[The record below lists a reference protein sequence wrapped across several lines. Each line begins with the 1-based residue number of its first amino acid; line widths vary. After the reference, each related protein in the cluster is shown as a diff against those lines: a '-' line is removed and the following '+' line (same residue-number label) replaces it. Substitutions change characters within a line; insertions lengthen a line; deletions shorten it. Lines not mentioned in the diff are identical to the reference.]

1 MSSINESYISPVA
14 RRRARRWFIPRI
26 ILVGILASVVQLYF
40 PWWSLVI
47 ACALVGFL
55 TAPMNASPFSAGF
68 LALFLSW
75 SFMAMMLDIP
85 NESRLSSQVVQLF
98 PLGGSVALLVVLT
111 GILGGILGGFATWTG
126 DAFRRMFI
134 RN

>member
-1 MSSINESYISPVA
+1 M
-14 RRRARRWFIPRI
+14 
-26 ILVGILASVVQLYF
+26 
-40 PWWSLVI
+40 
-47 ACALVGFL
+47 GFL
-55 TAPMNASPFSAGF
+55 TAGVNASPFTAGF

-75 SFMAMMLDIP
+75 SIMAIVLDIP

-98 PLGGSVALLVVLT
+98 PLGGSVALLIVLT
-111 GILGGILGGFATWTG
+111 GVFGGIIGGFATWMG